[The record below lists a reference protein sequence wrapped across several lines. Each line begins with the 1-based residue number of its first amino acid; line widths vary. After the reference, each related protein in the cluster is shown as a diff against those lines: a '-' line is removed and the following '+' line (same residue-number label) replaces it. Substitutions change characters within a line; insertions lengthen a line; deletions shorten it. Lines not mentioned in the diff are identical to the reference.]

1 MLLFNGPVEVGIRTV
16 ILLNAVFPQ
25 SLDLNRIT
33 ILDHWTLHSG
43 MFSDLP
49 SVHPDR
55 TNSLGELGLKRGTIE
70 QGLQLMRSAGMVS
83 FIASEEGISYRATE
97 EAAGFLGLMEA
108 PLVAALGTRAEW
120 AANHFAELT
129 DTQAHQWMLAPLHNA
144 EDPGNGNVWPPHA

>member
-1 MLLFNGPVEVGIRTV
+1 MLLFNGPVEVGIRAV

-25 SLDLNRIT
+25 ALDLNRIT
-33 ILDHWTLHSG
+33 MLDHWTLHSG
-43 MFSDLP
+43 MLSDLP

-55 TNSLGELGLKRGTIE
+55 TNSLGELGLKRGIIE

-83 FIASEEGISYRATE
+83 VIASAAGISYRATE

-108 PLVAALGTRAEW
+108 PLVTALGTRAEW
-120 AANHFAELT
+120 AVNHFAELS

-144 EDPGNGNVWPPHA
+144 EDLGNGTVWPPHA